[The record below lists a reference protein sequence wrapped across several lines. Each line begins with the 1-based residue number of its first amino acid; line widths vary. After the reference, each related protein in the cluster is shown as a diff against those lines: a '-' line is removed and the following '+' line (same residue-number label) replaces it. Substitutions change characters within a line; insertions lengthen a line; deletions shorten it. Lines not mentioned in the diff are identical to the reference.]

1 MFENPNHNAIL
12 LLVIA
17 CIVVILLL
25 VVAFVGAYRLFLGA
39 SDGTGIGITVY
50 FALWIFLFP
59 VMLII
64 SLVGGG
70 IWLVVYSWASWGGG
84 WDAYWRDFWA

>member
-25 VVAFVGAYRLFLGA
+25 ITACIGAYRLFLGA
-39 SDGTGIGITVY
+39 TVRGLGVIVY
-50 FALWIFLFP
+50 FALWICFFP

-64 SLVGGG
+64 SLVVGG
-70 IWLVVYSWASWGGG
+70 IWLVVYTCASWGGS
-84 WDAYWRDFWA
+84 WDDYWRDFWA